1 MDEDTLKLWNK
12 LSDFVKKICDGRD
25 KSHGHNHMKC
35 VARNALKILENE
47 LKSFNQD
54 VIMKIIIVAW
64 LHDVADHKYDKDGTL
79 KIQVREFLKTIF
91 NNENDCDVIMKI
103 IDLISYSNE
112 NNAILSGN
120 KIDFCKELG
129 LVNGFIRYVV
139 SDADKLE
146 ALGKIGFDRCVEY
159 TRHNYK
165 EKYSIEIPNEI
176 LKQLVITHANEKLL
190 RLKDEFIYTN
200 TGKEMAEI
208 LHNELMESLNGM

>member
-25 KSHGHNHMKC
+25 KSHGHAHMKC
-35 VARNALKILENE
+35 VARNALKILVFE
-47 LKSFNQD
+47 LNNFNKE
-54 VIMKIIIVAW
+54 VIMKIMTIAW

-91 NNENDCDVIMKI
+91 DNENDCDLVMKI

-146 ALGKIGFDRCVEY
+146 ALGRIGFDRCVEY

-165 EKYSIEIPNEI
+165 EKYGIEISNEI
-176 LKQLVITHANEKLL
+176 LKQMVTTHANEKLL

-200 TGKEMAEI
+200 TGKKMAEI
-208 LHNELMESLNGM
+208 LHDELIESLNKM